1 LKDPSTNLSK
11 MSSGN
16 KRLVSSSIGNMP
28 FMKRVA
34 DKNAAARKSRKQQEL
49 DVYKREWSA
58 KAGAELGDAGGGSG
72 NGKLIFV
79 SNKKS
84 MYLSGRRSFGGYN
97 KHVEKHKRY
106 LEGKPPLSDEDS
118 DHDNDML
125 AEEVFVKRKNKDP
138 SPRKRKKRRK
148 KKQ

>member
-1 LKDPSTNLSK
+1 
-11 MSSGN
+11 
-16 KRLVSSSIGNMP
+16 MP

-58 KAGAELGDAGGGSG
+58 KAGAESGDAGGGSV

-84 MYLSGRRSFGGYN
+84 MYEF
-97 KHVEKHKRY
+97 K
-106 LEGKPPLSDEDS
+106 
-118 DHDNDML
+118 
-125 AEEVFVKRKNKDP
+125 
-138 SPRKRKKRRK
+138 
-148 KKQ
+148 